1 MIAKVFAYIG
11 KNRQHLLILAFL
23 LVAFWVYS
31 QYYFNLT
38 FGDEYDNLVNSWLMR
53 TGLVPYRDYF
63 LHHFPT
69 LIFLGLPVEYLG
81 HSLLLYRQYVLLITF
96 LFFAIF
102 AFYFR
107 GILRASMLLFML
119 FSSFAVCFYAGF
131 QFAPGTFWAIFIMSA
146 LFIILKKRG
155 SYFNAVESFCLALLF
170 ILTMFSSP
178 NHLPSFLLIFAL
190 HFYFQRK
197 FYGRLSIKNNLINLR
212 ISIFTALAS
221 LWLFAL
227 YLTLTSS
234 WGGFIYDTF
243 TYNNQYFY
251 SRLYTQRISPAFLDY
266 YVNVIVNTVVY
277 YRSLWAQ
284 YGSFLVDYLKAV
296 KFALISPPSYFLFI
310 SKYFYENFYN
320 FDVVVSIFLLLGLIS
335 LFVSKKY
342 ALLLFTILFIFTL
355 RIRDFERIHLAPYYL
370 FSYWFISF
378 TITSLL
384 GNLAERKHV
393 FVSLVLLFV
402 ASTHVVFFID
412 KNMYDFRQ
420 TAYNRFPND
429 ILKTT
434 DYIKNNTSNGDR
446 LLVVSDNKS
455 ASYYYESERLPSGY
469 FIHFFPWYWKS
480 PELQQIWL
488 KQLEQYEGRFMIVSL
503 DHKSIYESKN
513 IDDEWKKSTLA
524 TVKSSYTKKA
534 TIGNSSVYVKSDIS
548 F

>member
-1 MIAKVFAYIG
+1 MFIFTK
-11 KNRQHLLILAFL
+11 KSLLLFVLIFICSY
-23 LVAFWVYS
+23 WIYS
-31 QYYFNLT
+31 QYYFNLV
-38 FGDEYDNLVNSWLMR
+38 FGDEYDNLVNSWLLKA
-53 TGLVPYRDYF
+53 GFVPYRDYF

-69 LIFLGLPVEYLG
+69 LIFLGLPIEYIG
-81 HSLLLYRQYVLLITF
+81 HSLLLYRQYVFFVTF
-96 LFFAIF
+96 LFFTIF
-102 AFYFR
+102 AFYFNSL
-107 GILRASMLLFML
+107 LRITMLIFML
-119 FSSFAVCFYAGF
+119 FSSFAISFYGGF
-131 QFAPGTFWAIFIMSA
+131 QYAPGTFWAIFIMSA
-146 LFIILKKRG
+146 FFIVLKKQG
-155 SYFNAVESFCLALLF
+155 DYFTRTESFYLGLLF

-178 NHLPSFLLIFAL
+178 NHLPSFILIFLL
-190 HFYFQRK
+190 HFYFQRQK
-197 FYGRLSIKNNLINLR
+197 YGKLSVKNNLINLKAF
-212 ISIFTALAS
+212 IFTTLAS

-227 YLTLTSS
+227 YLTLTSA

-266 YVNVIVNTVVY
+266 YLNTIVNTVVY

-296 KFALISPPSYFLFI
+296 KFAPISPLEYFLFI

-320 FDVVVSIFLLLGLIS
+320 FDVIVSIFLAIGLIS
-335 LFVSKKY
+335 LFVSRKY
-342 ALLLFTILFIFTL
+342 AFLLFTVLFIFTL

-378 TITSLL
+378 TIVSLL

-393 FVSLVLLFV
+393 FVSLVLLLV
-402 ASTHVVFFID
+402 ASTHVAFFID

-434 DYIKNNTSNGDR
+434 DYIKNNTNSADQ

-469 FIHFFPWYWKS
+469 FIHFFSWYWKS

-488 KQLEQYEGRFMIVSL
+488 KQLEQYEGKFMIVSL
-503 DHKSIYESKN
+503 DPKSIYESESA
-513 IDDEWKKSTLA
+513 DSEWKKSTLE
-524 TVKSSYTKKA
+524 TVKSLYTKKA
-534 TIGNSSVYVKSDIS
+534 SIGNSSVYVKSDIS